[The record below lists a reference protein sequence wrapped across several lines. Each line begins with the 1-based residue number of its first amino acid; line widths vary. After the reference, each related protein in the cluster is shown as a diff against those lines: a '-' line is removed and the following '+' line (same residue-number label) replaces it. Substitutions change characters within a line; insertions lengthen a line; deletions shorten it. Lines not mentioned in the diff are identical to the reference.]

1 MSTRCVN
8 IGVIGWGNFFKHIH
22 EQTLRDLVQA
32 GRCRVRAVCVRTEA
46 TRNALAKAYR
56 TDYATA
62 DYQQLLADKDLDA
75 VVIGAPHTVQA
86 PVSIDALKAGK
97 WVYVEKPM
105 FAEEA
110 ETGVAPE
117 EFYRQL
123 QALGQ
128 PALDR
133 LAVGLN
139 KRFAPAYRQIRDL
152 AASWNGLKCIRMS
165 IVDDAWRWGAKYP
178 PGFLMWLDVCH
189 WLDLARWMTGAEID
203 EVSCLTPQ
211 VEDSLVT
218 LRMSNG
224 AVVSIFLSGNGT
236 MDMIKEE
243 LHVTSGARRCAS
255 AFDYVQLEVFGGA
268 ACDVRVYPANLQTDG
283 DTRYVDE
290 ITRGGLEAFRS
301 IRRAMYDRYLR
312 VQAGQAADP
321 SEDAYVKRNLPNFM
335 RPQGWKESLGSFV
348 DSVATGQPSDNCAT
362 YRDAYVAY
370 LNLVATKR
378 SVDAGGGFIR
388 VPRV

>member
-1 MSTRCVN
+1 MTKPCVN

-22 EQTLRDLVQA
+22 EQTLRDLIHA
-32 GRCRVRAVCVRTEA
+32 GKCRVRAVCVRTEA
-46 TRNALAKAYR
+46 TRATLAQAYR
-56 TDYATA
+56 SDYATA
-62 DYQQLLADKDLDA
+62 DYKQLLADKDLDA

-86 PVSIDALKAGK
+86 SVSIDALKAGK

-105 FAEEA
+105 FAEKT
-110 ETGVAPE
+110 ETGVDPE

-128 PALDR
+128 GALDR

-139 KRFAPAYRQIRDL
+139 KRFAPAYRQVRDL
-152 AASWNGLKCIRMS
+152 AAQWNGLKCIRLS

-243 LHVTSGARRCAS
+243 LHVTSGSRRCAS
-255 AFDYVQLEVFGGA
+255 VFDYIQLEVFGGA
-268 ACDVRVYPANLQTDG
+268 RRDVRIYPANLQTDG

-290 ITRGGLEAFRS
+290 IGRGGLEAFRS
-301 IRRAMYDRYLR
+301 IRRGMYDRFLR
-312 VQAGQAADP
+312 VQAGQATDP
-321 SEDAYVKRNLPNFM
+321 AEDAYVKRNLPNFM

-362 YRDAYVAY
+362 YRDAYIAY
-370 LNLVATKR
+370 LNLVATKH

-388 VPRV
+388 VPRA